1 MNVGQL
7 REFLSNFADKVEV
20 GFEDPNFGGVL
31 PEDLGSVTKES
42 FRFHEGQVLIAV
54 PCIESLS

>member
-7 REFLSNFADKVEV
+7 REFLSNFTDKVEV
-20 GFEDPNFGGVL
+20 GFEDPNFGGLL
-31 PEDLGSVTKES
+31 PEDRWSVSKET

-54 PCIESLS
+54 PFVESLS

>member
-20 GFEDPNFGGVL
+20 AFEDPNFGGPL
-31 PEDLGSVTKES
+31 PEDQGLVGRDT
-42 FRFHEGQVLIAV
+42 FHFQDGCVMIAI
-54 PCIESLS
+54 PCVEALS